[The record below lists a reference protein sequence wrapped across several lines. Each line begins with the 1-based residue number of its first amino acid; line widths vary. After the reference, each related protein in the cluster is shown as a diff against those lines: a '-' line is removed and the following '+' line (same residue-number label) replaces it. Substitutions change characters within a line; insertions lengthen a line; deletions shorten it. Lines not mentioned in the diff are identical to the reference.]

1 MLKKTNVYGQSWMLN
16 KWTTI
21 SHAGTRDAHALDYV
35 VLLSFQVFIFRQYV
49 TATGTNFAVFGCPVI
64 VRIQRLEKSRVD
76 GKTFC

>member
-1 MLKKTNVYGQSWMLN
+1 MFYKSANIIIIIIICRSHAYKKTNVYGQSRMLN

-49 TATGTNFAVFGCPVI
+49 
-64 VRIQRLEKSRVD
+64 SM
-76 GKTFC
+76 